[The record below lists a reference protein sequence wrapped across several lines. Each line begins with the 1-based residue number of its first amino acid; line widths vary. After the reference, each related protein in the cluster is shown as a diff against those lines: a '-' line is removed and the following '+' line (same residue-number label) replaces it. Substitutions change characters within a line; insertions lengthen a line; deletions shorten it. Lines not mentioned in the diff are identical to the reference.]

1 MELLILAFAIGIW
14 ALVGGL
20 LWCLIGGF
28 AILWLWFKKSDSDT
42 EGDRMKAVALL
53 IGRLTAIATVVWLS
67 IRYGW
72 LGLLLPHIIR
82 AIKGL

>member
-1 MELLILAFAIGIW
+1 MADFFTSATSAGSPLLGMPPRIQQM
-14 ALVGGL
+14 
-20 LWCLIGGF
+20 
-28 AILWLWFKKSDSDT
+28 KKSEPDDP
-42 EGDRMKAVALL
+42 DQLNALALL
-53 IGRLTAIATVVWLS
+53 IGRLTAIATVTGIS